1 MNLNDKEFDRRDK
14 KMSGDIAEI
23 RKFIDA
29 AEDLEIEIVD
39 GIEYPTA
46 HIWKTVAEKALDL
59 SNQQEWFDNYFDE
72 VAGE

>member
-1 MNLNDKEFDRRDK
+1 MNLNDKEFDKRDK

-29 AEDLEIEIVD
+29 AEDLGIEIVD

-46 HIWKTVAEKALDL
+46 HIWKNVAEKALDL
-59 SNQQEWFDNYFDE
+59 SNQQEWFDEYFKRY
-72 VAGE
+72 GEE